1 MRLIAKHLR
10 FNGLQWWILPLAV
23 ADLAILFLR
32 TRYWIGIWP
41 EAGAA
46 AQVPALILGV
56 AASGLAAWISGSR
69 ARNRVEEQLTAAPRR
84 PALLEFY
91 RFSAVLL
98 TFTVP
103 YACGV
108 IAAWAFTVVHNP
120 PGMAMFF
127 AYALA
132 GAVALWLACGFGW
145 LVGRLLAGRFATII
159 AILSWVIVGFNFG
172 SSVGLSFVSG
182 HAYTDVDFA
191 PLALR
196 WAAGIL
202 FLGSLLWLPL
212 RIGRKLQI
220 PVLASLMTAVLA
232 AVVIANYPM
241 VHDRAAPKR
250 ETCTTG
256 PIELCYWPEEAKY
269 VPMMRETAV
278 RASKLP
284 AVFKLPE
291 RVHEYGLKVERIDLG
306 SKVVE
311 QVTGDFSILEG
322 NKWSLASSLASTISQ
337 ETFPSTCDWSAAEK
351 NNDYTADKLQHWV
364 EITLAGGGTPEY
376 RLGNGGAPGYYA
388 ARQQAQEIAQAK
400 TSSAQYAWAAKS
412 AEEFHE
418 RYCR

>member
-1 MRLIAKHLR
+1 MRLIVRHIR

-32 TRYWIGIWP
+32 TRYWIGVWP

-69 ARNRVEEQLTAAPRR
+69 ARHRVEEQLTATPRH

-91 RFSAVLL
+91 RFSAVLF
-98 TFTVP
+98 TFAIP

-120 PGMAMFF
+120 PGMAQFF

-145 LVGRLLAGRFATII
+145 LVGRLFAGRFATII
-159 AILSWVIVGFNFG
+159 AILAWVIVGFNFG
-172 SSVGLSFVSG
+172 PSIGLSFVSG
-182 HAYTDVDFA
+182 HVYTDVNFGS
-191 PLALR
+191 LALR

-202 FLGSLLWLPL
+202 FLGSLLFLPL
-212 RIGRKLQI
+212 RIRRKVPI
-220 PVLASLMTAVLA
+220 PVLASLMTAALA
-232 AVVIANYPM
+232 AAVIANYPM
-241 VHDRAAPKR
+241 VHDRKAPKT

-256 PIELCYWPEEAKY
+256 SIELCYWPEEAKY
-269 VPMMRETAV
+269 VPMMREV
-278 RASKLP
+278 SLRASKLP
-284 AVFKLPE
+284 DVFKLPE
-291 RVHEYGLKVERIDLG
+291 RAHEYGLKMERIQIG

-311 QVTGDFSILEG
+311 QATGDFSILEG
-322 NKWSLASSLASTISQ
+322 NRWSLASSLAAAISHQ
-337 ETFPSTCDWSAAEK
+337 TFPPACDWSAAEA
-351 NNDYTADKLQHWV
+351 NNDYTADTLQHWV

-376 RLGNGGAPGYYA
+376 RLGNGGSSGFYE
-388 ARQQAQEIAQAK
+388 ARQQAEDIAKHK
-400 TSSAQYAWAAKS
+400 TQSAQDAWAAKT
-412 AEEFHE
+412 AEKFDE

>member
-1 MRLIAKHLR
+1 MRLIVRHIR

-32 TRYWIGIWP
+32 TRYWIGVWP

-69 ARNRVEEQLTAAPRR
+69 ARHRIEEQLAAAPRR

-91 RFSAVLL
+91 RLSAVLF
-98 TFTVP
+98 TFAVP

-145 LVGRLLAGRFATII
+145 LIGRLIAGRFATII
-159 AILSWVIVGFNFG
+159 AILSWVIVAFNFG
-172 SSVGLSFVSG
+172 PSNGLSFVSG
-182 HAYTDVDFA
+182 HVYTDVNFA
-191 PLALR
+191 SLALR
-196 WAAGIL
+196 WAVGIL
-202 FLGSLLWLPL
+202 FLGSLLFLPL
-212 RIGRKLQI
+212 HIRRKLQI
-220 PVLASLMTAVLA
+220 PVLASLMTAALA
-232 AVVIANYPM
+232 AVVIANNPM
-241 VHDRAAPKR
+241 VHDREVPKK

-269 VPMMRETAV
+269 VPMMRKV
-278 RASKLP
+278 GLRASKLP
-284 AVFKLPE
+284 AAFKLPE
-291 RVHEYGLKVERIDLG
+291 RAYEYGLKVERIRIG

-311 QVTGDFSILEG
+311 QATGDFSILEG
-322 NKWSLASSLASTISQ
+322 NKWSLASSLASAISQ
-337 ETFPSTCDWSAAEK
+337 KTFASTCDWSTAEA

-376 RLGNGGAPGYYA
+376 RLGDGGASGFYA
-388 ARQQAQEIAQAK
+388 ARQQAEEIAKNK
-400 TSSAQYAWAAKS
+400 TRSAQYAWAAKS
-412 AEEFHE
+412 AEEFDE